1 MNRRHT
7 QHYAGNN
14 TTPLEKLKIN
24 RPKKGV
30 VLPRRAWVLA
40 CDVWTP
46 GQSQEAVS
54 HKNGAASFLGRTSH
68 FVDCSLDF
76 FSRLFSL
83 WVKTLACVCSLFDSV
98 GEGQLLSEYI
108 WGRVCVCRCACK
120 PVIFFNRHHFLPEI
134 NLGPLRRNG
143 PLNDTK
149 LDESL
154 SWSLEGHIQPWLRR
168 QGGRG
173 AVCYLNPGSLKSGS
187 RPASCL

>member
-1 MNRRHT
+1 M
-7 QHYAGNN
+7 YAVFLTLLVKDSFCLN
-14 TTPLEKLKIN
+14 IF
-24 RPKKGV
+24 
-30 VLPRRAWVLA
+30 
-40 CDVWTP
+40 
-46 GQSQEAVS
+46 
-54 HKNGAASFLGRTSH
+54 GA
-68 FVDCSLDF
+68 
-76 FSRLFSL
+76 
-83 WVKTLACVCSLFDSV
+83 
-98 GEGQLLSEYI
+98 
-108 WGRVCVCRCACK
+108 VCVCRCACK

-187 RPASCL
+187 RPASCLWGRCWHCRRFSLTECVFCNGFKSKEGMLSEFVDDRTLTGISTKVSTKSEPKVILTGISWKPVRLNLTG